1 MADTANDLVL
11 TRIIEAPRDN
21 VWRCWVEPELL
32 KQWFCPKPWYVSEAR
47 LDLRPGGEFFTLMNG
62 PNGEQFGEPGVFLEV
77 VEKERLV
84 FTDAFRP
91 GWRPSG
97 RAFMAAEVL
106 FEDAGARKTR
116 YTARAMH
123 WSAEARNEHEE
134 MGFHD
139 GWGTVARQLAELVE
153 PAERL
158 ARKSA

>member
-1 MADTANDLVL
+1 MASDANDLVL
-11 TRIIEAPRDN
+11 TRVLQARRES

-77 VEKERLV
+77 VPYERLV

-91 GWRPSG
+91 GWKPAGRP
-97 RAFMAAEVL
+97 FMAAEVR
-106 FEDAGARKTR
+106 FESEGDDQTR
-116 YTARAMH
+116 YIARAMH
-123 WSAEARNEHEE
+123 WSAEARQEHEA

-139 GWGTVARQLAELVE
+139 GWGRAADQLEA
-153 PAERL
+153 L
-158 ARKSA
+158 ARTL